1 MLENLKIRIALDKI
15 LRENR
20 RYQTEAYLFVLA
32 ALSNTLNSLSEKR
45 HISGR
50 EFCFGISR
58 YAKELFGPLAMDVLN
73 GWGIKE
79 TVDFGNIVFSLVDAG
94 LMGKTEQDSIA
105 DFIDVYNFEDEF
117 AKNYNYV
124 G

>member
-1 MLENLKIRIALDKI
+1 MLDNLKIRMALDKI
-15 LRENR
+15 LRGNS

-32 ALSNTLNSLSEKR
+32 ALSKTLSSLPEKR

-50 EFCFGISR
+50 EFCLGISK
-58 YAKELFGPLAMDVLN
+58 YAQELFGPLAMEVLN
-73 GWGIKE
+73 RWGIKE
-79 TVDFGNIVFSLVDAG
+79 TVDFGNIVFSLVEVG

-117 AKNYNYV
+117 TKNYNYI

>member
-1 MLENLKIRIALDKI
+1 MLDNLKIRMALDKI
-15 LRENR
+15 LRGNS
-20 RYQTEAYLFVLA
+20 RYQTEAYVFVLA
-32 ALSNTLNSLSEKR
+32 ALSKTLSSLPEKR

-50 EFCFGISR
+50 EFCLGISK
-58 YAKELFGPLAMDVLN
+58 YAQELFGPLAMEVLN
-73 GWGIKE
+73 RWGIKE
-79 TVDFGNIVFSLVDAG
+79 TVDFGNIVFSLVEVG

-117 AKNYNYV
+117 TKNYNYI